1 MNMESIMQQSGESRF
16 ATGGSVP
23 KMRNLGDILQ
33 RTCGLREEGLD
44 MALRVQ
50 QEKGG
55 RIGEILI
62 QLQIVTE
69 DDVLVARSEQCG
81 LRLVH
86 TLPSDMDPFFTK
98 RVPIGYLKRFKMIP
112 VATSECAYIAIA
124 EPRFFQ
130 ALDDLTRLLEWEG
143 MEVVLAPQNEIFV
156 AINAAYETTSQDA
169 ADQVVQDMNEE
180 NPESIFHEIEETS
193 DLLDD
198 TSDAPVIKLVNL
210 VLSQAV
216 RDNASDIHMEP
227 YKDRVK
233 IRKRVDGILYD
244 MYTPPRHVMGKL
256 IARVKIMA
264 KMDIAEKRL
273 PQDGRIEIRIA
284 DKNIDIRVSTLPTS
298 FGERV
303 VMRLL
308 DKSSVLLD
316 LQDLGFG
323 ATELARFMELI
334 RMPHGIILVTGPTG
348 SGKTTSL
355 YSALSILNTSD
366 INIITVEDPVEYQLD
381 GISQMQVNAKI
392 GLTFANGLR
401 TIVRQDPDVIL
412 VGEIR
417 DLETAEIAIQA
428 ALTGHLVFSTLHTND
443 AASAITR
450 LIDMGVEPFLVSSSV
465 NAILAQRLVRKICS
479 ACKETYRPASELLKK
494 TGLTPE
500 ELERGTFY
508 RGRGCRACF
517 DTGYKGRL
525 GIFELLI
532 LTEEVKRFLLTS
544 SDAGQIKQKALSQ
557 PDSGMQTLRQD
568 GLQKALAGQ
577 TTLSEVFRVT

>member
-1 MNMESIMQQSGESRF
+1 MEQLLENVSPEIAIPRMQQ
-16 ATGGSVP
+16 
-23 KMRNLGDILQ
+23 LGAILQ
-33 RTCGLREEGLD
+33 QTCGLSEESLNE
-44 MALRVQ
+44 ALATQ

-55 RIGEILI
+55 RIGEILVHMRA
-62 QLQIVTE
+62 VTE
-69 DDVLVARSEQCG
+69 EELLIARSEQCG
-81 LRLVH
+81 LRLVRK
-86 TLPSDMDPFFTK
+86 LPFNIEPFFVK

-112 VATSECAYIAIA
+112 VATSERSFIAIA
-124 EPRFFQ
+124 EPHFFQ
-130 ALDDLTRLLEWEG
+130 ALDDLARILEWDG
-143 MEVVLAPQNEIFV
+143 IEVVLSPQNEIFV
-156 AINAAYETTSQDA
+156 AINAAYDTTSQDA
-169 ADQVVQDMNEE
+169 ADQVMQDMNEE
-180 NPESIFHEIEETS
+180 NPESIFNEIEETS

-216 RDNASDIHMEP
+216 RDNASDIHIEP

-233 IRKRVDGILYD
+233 IRKRVDGMLYD
-244 MYTPPRHVMGKL
+244 MYTPPRHVIGKL
-256 IARVKIMA
+256 ISRVKIMA

-323 ATELARFMELI
+323 TADLARFMELI

-355 YSALSILNTSD
+355 YSALNILNTTD
-366 INIITVEDPVEYQLD
+366 VNIITVEDPVEYQLD
-381 GISQMQVNAKI
+381 GVSQMQVNSKI
-392 GLTFANGLR
+392 GLNFAAGLR

-417 DLETAEIAIQA
+417 DLETAEIAIQS

-443 AASAITR
+443 AAGAVTR

-465 NAILAQRLVRKICS
+465 NAILAQRLVRKICPS
-479 ACKETYRPASELLKK
+479 CKEAFNPSSELIQK
-494 TGLTPE
+494 TGLSPE
-500 ELERGTFY
+500 ELRQGTFY
-508 RGRGCRACF
+508 RGRGCGECF
-517 DTGYKGRL
+517 ETGYRGRI
-525 GIFELLI
+525 GIFELMV
-532 LTEEVKRFLLTS
+532 LTDELKRFLMTT
-544 SDAGQIKQKALSQ
+544 SDAGQIKEMALSQ
-557 PDSGMQTLRQD
+557 PDMGMRTLRQD
-568 GLQKALAGQ
+568 GLKKVLAGL
-577 TTLSEVFRVT
+577 TTLEEVFRVT